1 MRSRS
6 LGLMLMTLILA
17 GCPSGESGGGI
28 FSLPGFTSPSKP
40 TPTPSGGTAYPT
52 VRPTAGPSPTPTP
65 QPIPSYAGIEV
76 VGANPTNAWLLSD
89 PMSTLRAGLSALP
102 RDGKILAFEGDG
114 FSTIEEYVPSTRS
127 WTAKQFGASSRYFA
141 VAGILNGKLYE
152 AGGNNGQYDLWD
164 VREYDFATG
173 GSKILKNAYLPT
185 LPGVQDAEAP
195 TADVCERS
203 HAGGGVLLID
213 NRPALCIAGGE
224 VGNTLV
230 AGRVKS
236 TILSQFATFF
246 PPTQDKPDGEWLLAP
261 DLPAPRSAMGSAVVD
276 NRLYLLG
283 GYTDENGNLSLLSS
297 MVRFDAF
304 QWQWTAMPSMS
315 KPRHS
320 FMTAVLNGKIY
331 AIGGAGADNTV
342 LRDVEEYDPGTNR
355 WRTLAPMPTARAMGA
370 AVPLVD
376 RLYVLGGYGAPDE
389 NGLMKPLRTVEVLF
403 P

>member
-6 LGLMLMTLILA
+6 LGLMLIASMLA
-17 GCPSGESGGGI
+17 GCPSGENGGG
-28 FSLPGFTSPSKP
+28 FVLPGFTTPSKP
-40 TPTPSGGTAYPT
+40 TPTPSGSTAYPT

-65 QPIPSYAGIEV
+65 QPIPSYAGVEIA
-76 VGANPTNAWLLSD
+76 GGNPTNAWLLSE

-102 RDGKILAFEGDG
+102 RDGKIIAFEGDG
-114 FSTIEEYVPSTRS
+114 FSTIEEYVPSARM

-173 GSKILKNAYLPT
+173 SSKILKNAYLPT
-185 LPGVQDAEAP
+185 LPGVHDAEAP

-213 NRPALCIAGGE
+213 NRQALCIAGGE
-224 VGNTLV
+224 VGNALV
-230 AGRVKS
+230 AGRVQRAVL
-236 TILSQFATFF
+236 IQFATYF
-246 PPTQDKPDGEWLLAP
+246 PPTQEKPDGEWILAP
-261 DLPAPRSAMGSAVVD
+261 DLPLSRSAMGAAVVD

-283 GYTDENGNLSLLSS
+283 GYTSDESGNLSLLSS
-297 MVRFDAF
+297 MIRFDAF
-304 QWQWTAMPSMS
+304 QWQWTPMASMS

-342 LRDVEEYDPGTNR
+342 LRDVEEYDPATNR

-370 AVPLVD
+370 AVALND
-376 RLYVLGGYGAPDE
+376 RIYVLGGYTLDA
-389 NGLMKPLRTVEVLF
+389 GLMKPLRTVEVLF